1 MCGKIGIEIKGIL
14 TQKIKD
20 WIKKELYS
28 AESRVVKVTENK
40 EIQAKALNK
49 YKEIF
54 ERKVFPLKKIQ
65 VREH

>member
-54 ERKVFPLKKIQ
+54 ERKVFPFKKIQ

>member
-1 MCGKIGIEIKGIL
+1 
-14 TQKIKD
+14 
-20 WIKKELYS
+20 LYS

-54 ERKVFPLKKIQ
+54 ERKVFPFKKIQ